1 MLYYDHHFCF
11 STSTT
16 TFFSSLPFL
25 PLHFYFCLPTTH
37 WCNAILVLSWINQL
51 EYPPVLFH
59 FILHTFYFFTTPFEF
74 FHSFDVGTGVIR
86 KVSSFYSCGDP
97 GGVIVSTMNSG
108 RYARILLI
116 QVVFRMGTHNLAI
129 KGGPDL
135 FNDSDSQSYGSD
147 TGWSEGARHPTGGGG
162 INLELTALSYKC
174 KWTPTKLRGQE
185 WGVMTWQLKQNID
198 GFQPHQR

>member
-1 MLYYDHHFCF
+1 MPFSSYLE
-11 STSTT
+11 STSW
-16 TFFSSLPFL
+16 SIHL
-25 PLHFYFCLPTTH
+25 FYF
-37 WCNAILVLSWINQL
+37 ILF
-51 EYPPVLFH
+51 YTP
-59 FILHTFYFFTTPFEF
+59 FIFFTTPFEF

-108 RYARILLI
+108 RYVRILLI

-147 TGWSEGARHPTGGGG
+147 TG
-162 INLELTALSYKC
+162 
-174 KWTPTKLRGQE
+174 
-185 WGVMTWQLKQNID
+185 
-198 GFQPHQR
+198 